1 MRFRGSDQTV
11 VGEQVT
17 EPLDAESVEGAA
29 GTPVRGTVSIDPVI
43 VGDPSPFVE
52 PKPTAERFRSA
63 PFRPD
68 TVIDGWST
76 ERTTVRAAS
85 LRGHLHRYNG
95 APRQDDV
102 AVHVL
107 PSGRIVVA
115 VADGVSSA
123 IHAHVG
129 ATTAVRAAVQWVT
142 VNAADIGDAVGWDE
156 LFKSAAW
163 AVVDQARAILDLDEP
178 SATDAEQHFATTL
191 VVAVV
196 DPDDVGLIASVAGV
210 GDSGA
215 WLLTADGKYLPLIGG
230 KSVGSDGLA
239 SSAVSGLPRL
249 PDEIVGNAGPV
260 GHGDVLLLGTDG
272 IGDPLGS
279 GNGGVGDLFR
289 EVLLGE
295 QRPSLVEFAHAVDFS
310 RETFD
315 DDRSLVAVWVRGQ
328 RDA

>member
-1 MRFRGSDQTV
+1 M
-11 VGEQVT
+11 T
-17 EPLDAESVEGAA
+17 EPLDAVDVESVARTA
-29 GTPVRGTVSIDPVI
+29 VRGTVSIAPVI

-52 PKPTAERFRSA
+52 PKPTAQRFRSA

-76 ERTTVRAAS
+76 EHATVRAAS

-102 AVHVL
+102 AAHVL
-107 PSGRIVVA
+107 PSGRVVVA

-123 IHAHVG
+123 VHAHVG
-129 ATTAVRAAVQWVT
+129 ATTAVRAAVQWVSA
-142 VNAADIGDAVGWDE
+142 NAAEIGDAVDWDE
-156 LFKSAAW
+156 MFKSAAW
-163 AVVDQARAILDLDEP
+163 AVVDQARLILDLDEP
-178 SATDAEQHFATTL
+178 DADQAEQHLATTL
-191 VVAVV
+191 VVAVI
-196 DPDDVGLIASVAGV
+196 DPDDDGLIASVAGV

-215 WLLTADGKYLPLIGG
+215 WLLTADGEFVPLIGG
-230 KSVGSDGLA
+230 KAVGADGLA

-249 PDEIVGNAGPV
+249 PDVIVTNAGPL

-279 GNGGVGDLFR
+279 GNGGVGELFR
-289 EVLLGE
+289 QVLLGE
-295 QRPSLVEFAHAVDFS
+295 QRPSLIEFAHVVDFS

-315 DDRSLVAVWVRGQ
+315 DDRSLVAVWVNGQ
-328 RDA
+328 NDA

>member
-1 MRFRGSDQTV
+1 M
-11 VGEQVT
+11 T
-17 EPLDAESVEGAA
+17 EPLDAVGVESVARTA
-29 GTPVRGTVSIDPVI
+29 VRGTISIAPMI

-52 PKPTAERFRSA
+52 PKPTAQKFRSA

-76 ERTTVRAAS
+76 EHATVRAAS

-102 AVHVL
+102 AVHAL
-107 PSGRIVVA
+107 PTGRIVVA

-123 IHAHVG
+123 VHAHVG
-129 ATTAVRAAVQWVT
+129 ATTAVRAAVQWVSA
-142 VNAADIGDAVGWDE
+142 NAAEIGDAVDWDE
-156 LFKSAAW
+156 MFKSAAW
-163 AVVDQARAILDLDEP
+163 AVVDQARLILDLDEP
-178 SATDAEQHFATTL
+178 SAEDAEQHLATTL
-191 VVAVV
+191 VAAVI
-196 DPDDVGLIASVAGV
+196 DPAGEDGLIASVAGV

-215 WLLTADGKYLPLIGG
+215 WLLTTDGEYLPLIGG
-230 KSVGSDGLA
+230 KAVGADGLA

-249 PDEIVGNAGPV
+249 PDEIATNAGPV

-289 EVLLGE
+289 QVLLSE
-295 QRPSLVEFAHAVDFS
+295 QCPSLVEFAHAVDFS

-315 DDRSLVAVWVRGQ
+315 DDRTLVAVWVRGQ
-328 RDA
+328 SDA